1 MNLTVDYLLRR
12 VVPTIKSNSKLI
24 PTKDKRI
31 LLSLFNQMDKG
42 HFLTENQSK
51 LLVKIFVENQ
61 EVLEKIEINFDS
73 IIKNNLW
80 SQAFRTIQR
89 IRKISLSSS
98 LKDTILVE
106 FTYDKRIKEKL
117 IALNS
122 KIDGAISAVGSKSY
136 AIMLTEKNVYTLVST
151 FLKDDFEIEVKIMDF
166 YLEIE
171 KIMRGQKKPF
181 DIFLN
186 ENEILKKQLEE
197 DIGALSNENKILIH
211 DRKIR
216 YQYDFS
222 EKIGNFSLAEKIAL
236 RKFPKIYIDP
246 KQYLFSDLVNALQQL
261 KRWPLLCVFE
271 GHDPKINKKS
281 LDLIKNVESSNN
293 AISNIGIYFR
303 FDSNVDK
310 IGFNSAVAEF
320 GYNKLLDDNVTLVGI
335 ANNKLPKFMVKM
347 GWKPESIIS
356 FTSTFKEN
364 KSYCYLRSVDL
375 IIYYTDKLP
384 LTKEVDVIL

>member
-1 MNLTVDYLLRR
+1 MNLTVDCLLRKL
-12 VVPTIKSNSKLI
+12 VPTIKSNSKFI

-61 EVLEKIEINFDS
+61 PVLEKIETNFDS
-73 IIKNNLW
+73 VIKNNLW

-89 IRKISLSSS
+89 IRKISLPANP
-98 LKDTILVE
+98 KETILVE

-117 IALNS
+117 IGLNS
-122 KIDGAISAVGSKSY
+122 KTDGAIAAVGAKSY
-136 AIMLTEKNVYTLVST
+136 SLMLTEKNVYTLVST
-151 FLKDDFEIEVKIMDF
+151 FLKDDFEIEGKIMDF

-186 ENEILKKQLEE
+186 ENEILKKHLEN
-197 DIGALSNENKILIH
+197 DIGSLTAENKILIH

-216 YQYDFS
+216 YQYDFF
-222 EKIGNFSLAEKIAL
+222 EKIGNFSLAEKIAT
-236 RKFPKIYIDP
+236 RKSPKIYIDP
-246 KQYLFSDLVNALQQL
+246 KQYLFSDLVNALSQL
-261 KRWPLLCVFE
+261 KRLPMLCVFE

-281 LDLIKNVESSNN
+281 LDLIKNSESSNKV
-293 AISNIGIYFR
+293 IGNVGVYFR
-303 FDSNVDK
+303 FDSNTDK
-310 IGFNSAVAEF
+310 ANFNASVSEF
-320 GYNKLLDDNVTLVGI
+320 GYNKLLDDDITLVGI

-356 FTSTFKEN
+356 FTNTFKEN

-375 IIYYTDKLP
+375 IIYYTDKIP
-384 LTKEVDVIL
+384 FTKDINVIL

>member
-89 IRKISLSSS
+89 IRKISLSTS

-151 FLKDDFEIEVKIMDF
+151 FLKDDFEIEEKIMDF

-216 YQYDFS
+216 YQYNFS

-236 RKFPKIYIDP
+236 RKSPKIYIDP

-310 IGFNSAVAEF
+310 IGFNSTVAEF

-335 ANNKLPKFMVKM
+335 ANSKLPKFMVKM

>member
-1 MNLTVDYLLRR
+1 
-12 VVPTIKSNSKLI
+12 
-24 PTKDKRI
+24 
-31 LLSLFNQMDKG
+31 MDKG

-89 IRKISLSSS
+89 IRKISLSTS

-151 FLKDDFEIEVKIMDF
+151 FLKDDFEIEEKIMDF

-216 YQYDFS
+216 YQYNFS

-236 RKFPKIYIDP
+236 RKSPKIYIDP

-310 IGFNSAVAEF
+310 IGFNSTVAEF

-335 ANNKLPKFMVKM
+335 ANSKLPKFMVKM